1 MKITASRLRQDV
13 YRILDEVIETG
24 VPVEIERKGKKLK
37 IIAEGVPD
45 KLGNLQKRPC
55 IKGDPED
62 LVHLE
67 WYGEW
72 HG

>member
-13 YRILDEVIETG
+13 YRILDGVIETG

-37 IIAEGVPD
+37 IVAEEEPD
-45 KLGNLQKRPC
+45 ELGNLRERPC
-55 IKGDPED
+55 IEGDPED
-62 LVHLE
+62 LVHLD